1 MIGGMEM
8 ERDTLRILLID
19 DDEDDYFLVCE
30 LLSEV
35 RNVQLLIDWKEGY
48 ASGLEALLTGGYD
61 ACLLDYRLDS
71 QDGLTF
77 LREAMGRGC
86 DTAIIMLTGFGDEH
100 VDLEAMRAGAAD
112 YLVKTLLSRELLE
125 RSIRY
130 SVERASSAKALQR
143 RREEL
148 AHVARVATMGE
159 LASSVAHELAQ
170 PLTAVLSNARA
181 GLRFLDRETPDME
194 EIRSA
199 LENIAEDAAR
209 AGQVIKN
216 LRSLFKRQE
225 TERSRLDVNAL
236 ILGTLRLV
244 ASDCNQKKIILETD
258 LAPDLPTILG
268 DQVQLQQVLL
278 NLLLNA
284 LDSIPPES
292 VLRKVCICTTIGS
305 GFVRIAV
312 VDTGSGVAAENM
324 GCIFNSFFTTKPEGL
339 GMGLPISRYIIEAH
353 CGRLWAEKNDGCGMT
368 FCLSLPVEA

>member
-1 MIGGMEM
+1 M

-35 RNVQLLIDWKEGY
+35 RNAQFLIDWKAGY
-48 ASGLEALLTGGYD
+48 ASGLEALLTGSYD

-77 LREAMGRGC
+77 LKEAMGRGC

-125 RSIRY
+125 RSVRY
-130 SVERASSAKALQR
+130 SVERTSSAKALQR

-209 AGQVIKN
+209 AGRVIKN

-244 ASDCNQKKIILETD
+244 ASDCNQKKIIMETD
-258 LAPDLPTILG
+258 LAPDPPTILG

-353 CGRLWAEKNDGCGMT
+353 SGRLWAEKNDGCGMT
-368 FCLSLPVEA
+368 FCFSLPVEA